1 MVRYQGR
8 HGISR
13 SQRRSEE
20 TTQMGFLPEF
30 YLQKKTLCLPN
41 VVGAVNLYI
50 TSLLSR
56 SRGMRKYRL
65 EISPI
70 PNYRLFSVLFPSS
83 STSCL
88 SSSSSSEKQR
98 RRVSRLSLSH
108 LLTYSLTR
116 ARNRTNSFP
125 SETTKGRCIGCIG
138 ALTHDRPFGSPFRKP
153 FNDCASFF

>member
-1 MVRYQGR
+1 MCTFVSEGPSLYEYRTVQKTIVVGAGLWYGTKDDMAFLALKGGQK
-8 HGISR
+8 S
-13 SQRRSEE
+13 SDRRDN
-20 TTQMGFLPEF
+20 TTMGFLPEF

-98 RRVSRLSLSH
+98 RRVSRCHS
-108 LLTYSLTR
+108 LTY
-116 ARNRTNSFP
+116 
-125 SETTKGRCIGCIG
+125 
-138 ALTHDRPFGSPFRKP
+138 
-153 FNDCASFF
+153 

>member
-20 TTQMGFLPEF
+20 TTQQWDSYPSFTYKRRHFVCPMLLVRSTFILLHFSPG
-30 YLQKKTLCLPN
+30 
-41 VVGAVNLYI
+41 VVG
-50 TSLLSR
+50 SH
-56 SRGMRKYRL
+56 GMRKYRL

-125 SETTKGRCIGCIG
+125 SETTKGRLYWLYWCF
-138 ALTHDRPFGSPFRKP
+138 DPRPTFRKP
-153 FNDCASFF
+153 LSEAF